1 MFNESR
7 GPVSR
12 RVRFFSEQADA
23 LCLRYHATI
32 EAYAGIMHPEP
43 SIRAA
48 GEAYAEAEKLLPV
61 VTPLALRRN
70 LTEVQADPLYRS
82 LAPRIEGLLNHV
94 HQSDFRPCDAPPRP
108 RYRAV
113 AWNVERG
120 TRFAK
125 QVDALQRDPRI
136 SGCDLLLVTEADAG
150 MARSGNRMV
159 AEELAR
165 ALGMAQVFAPCYLA
179 LGKGSG
185 AERDA
190 TGANRFGLHGNALLS
205 RYPIRDARAIALPN
219 GVDKMAHRE
228 KRLGRQAAVV
238 ATVDIPG
245 RPLQAVSLHLDAQS
259 TQRHRF
265 RQMQV
270 VLDQLDPS
278 LPTVIGGDWNTSTY
292 DSSHALWAILGFWRR
307 VMMGVDHVIRNHY
320 LYPDRWFERDLF
332 RQLEKQ
338 GFDYRSANVPGA
350 PTVYYDIGDI
360 RARRNLNEW
369 VPAWCFAFIQWS
381 LRNHGGR
388 CPLKLDWFAVRGLR
402 AEDPTVA
409 HDLARAYGEPLSDHD
424 PIAIDFVL

>member
-1 MFNESR
+1 MLEADT
-7 GPVSR
+7 PV
-12 RVRFFSEQADA
+12 DA
-23 LCLRYHATI
+23 IAACD
-32 EAYAGIMHPEP
+32 AYA
-43 SIRAA
+43 AA
-48 GEAYAEAEKLLPV
+48 GELLPLV
-61 VTPLALRRN
+61 APLAARRN
-70 LTEVQADPLYRS
+70 MREVLADPLYRS
-82 LAPRIEGLLNHV
+82 LAPRIEGLLGCV
-94 HQSDFRPCDAPPRP
+94 HQSDFRAADAPART
-108 RYRAV
+108 RYRTV

-120 TRFAK
+120 TCFDQ
-125 QVDALQRDPRI
+125 QVDALKRDSRLA
-136 SGCDLLLVTEADAG
+136 GCDLLLVTEADVG

-165 ALGMAQVFAPCYLA
+165 VLGMEQVFAPCYLA

-185 AERDA
+185 VERDA
-190 TGANRFGLHGNALLS
+190 AGANRFGLHGNALLS
-205 RYPIRDARAIALPN
+205 RYPIRDARAITLDN

-238 ATVDIPG
+238 ATIDFPG
-245 RPLQAVSLHLDAQS
+245 RPVQAVSLHLDAQS

-265 RQMQV
+265 HQMRV

-320 LYPDRWFERDLF
+320 LHPDRWFERDLF
-332 RQLEKQ
+332 RLLEKR
-338 GFDYRSANVPGA
+338 GFDYRGANVPGA
-350 PTVYYDIGDI
+350 PTVHYDIGDI

-369 VPAWCFAFIQWS
+369 VPAWCFTFIHWS

-402 AEDPTVA
+402 AANPLVV
-409 HDLARAYGEPLSDHD
+409 HDLATHYGVPLSDHY
-424 PIAIDFVL
+424 PITIDLVL

>member
-1 MFNESR
+1 MLLLKMMPESCTR
-7 GPVSR
+7 HDPKITA
-12 RVRFFSEQADA
+12 AD
-23 LCLRYHATI
+23 
-32 EAYAGIMHPEP
+32 
-43 SIRAA
+43 
-48 GEAYAEAEKLLPV
+48 AYAEAEKLLPLV
-61 VTPLALRRN
+61 APLALRRN
-70 LTEVQADPLYRS
+70 IAEVRVDPLYRS
-82 LAPRIEGLLNHV
+82 LAPRIEGLLGRL
-94 HQSDFRPCDAPPRP
+94 HQSDFRPAEAPAKT
-108 RYRAV
+108 RYRTV

-120 TRFAK
+120 TRLD
-125 QVDALQRDPRI
+125 QQIDALQRDPRLA
-136 SGCDLLLVTEADAG
+136 GCDLLLVTEADAG

-165 ALGMAQVFAPCYLA
+165 ALGLAQVFVPCYLA

-190 TGANRFGLHGNALLS
+190 AGANRFGLHGNALLS
-205 RYPIRDARAIALPN
+205 RYPIREARAIALPN

-238 ATVDIPG
+238 ATIDFPE
-245 RPLQAVSLHLDAQS
+245 RPVQAVSLHLDAQS

-265 RQMQV
+265 QQMRL
-270 VLDQLDPS
+270 VLHQLDPS

-307 VMMGVDHVIRNHY
+307 VFMGVDHVIRNHY

-332 RQLEKQ
+332 RLLEKR
-338 GFDYRSANVPGA
+338 GFDYRSANLPGA
-350 PTVYYDIGDI
+350 PTVCYDIADI
-360 RARRNLNEW
+360 RSRRNLNEW

-402 AEDPTVA
+402 AENPTVA
-409 HDLARAYGEPLSDHD
+409 DGLARDYGAPLSDHD
-424 PIAIDFVL
+424 PIAVDLVL